1 MKMPMLVESSSS
13 RARKYGMPAREAR
26 MPDMARNKITMP
38 SASRKLNPVMA
49 RRGPKI
55 MIYEIP

>member
-1 MKMPMLVESSSS
+1 MLVESSSS

-49 RRGPKI
+49 RRGPKM